1 MIRTTPGYPHYAV
14 LWRGKRSR
22 AYLMNPCLAV
32 ARRMRRLGHTVTVV
46 RV

>member
-1 MIRTTPGYPHYAV
+1 MIRSRSGFPHYAV
-14 LWRGKRSR
+14 LWGSKRSR
-22 AYLMNPCLAV
+22 AYLMHPCLAV